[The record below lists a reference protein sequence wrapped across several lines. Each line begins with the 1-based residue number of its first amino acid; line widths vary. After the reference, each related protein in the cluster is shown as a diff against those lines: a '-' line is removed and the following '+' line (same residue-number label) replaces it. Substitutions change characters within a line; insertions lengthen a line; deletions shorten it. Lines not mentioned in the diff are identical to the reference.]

1 MFSPQIK
8 WFEES
13 KRHLI
18 LGWFLFCFYFFFSSS
33 SSNSSSRKE
42 EGSAPS
48 NSFIPSFPRAPSTS
62 DSVRVKCREMLSA
75 ALRTGGELC
84 IQYFQ
89 FLLFLPSVLVLPLFT
104 VPFLM
109 SDCVCILI
117 GQFTQDAVSWVT
129 SATWDC
135 TELLFCCWW
144 YGTFCG
150 FCSSDILPTVKLHYR
165 KLFPL

>member
-18 LGWFLFCFYFFFSSS
+18 LGWFLFCFYFFLAVQVAIPAAGRRRVVLHQILSSLLFL
-33 SSNSSSRKE
+33 
-42 EGSAPS
+42 G
-48 NSFIPSFPRAPSTS
+48 
-62 DSVRVKCREMLSA
+62 LQ
-75 ALRTGGELC
+75 ALRILYEWNVEKCSLQLSEQEVSSVYNIFIFYC
-84 IQYFQ
+84 F
-89 FLLFLPSVLVLPLFT
+89 FLLFLPCPFT

-117 GQFTQDAVSWVT
+117 GQFTQDAISWVT

>member
-18 LGWFLFCFYFFFSSS
+18 LGWFLFCFYFFLAVQVAIPAAGRRRVVLHQILSSLLFL
-33 SSNSSSRKE
+33 
-42 EGSAPS
+42 G
-48 NSFIPSFPRAPSTS
+48 
-62 DSVRVKCREMLSA
+62 LQ
-75 ALRTGGELC
+75 ALRILYEWNVEKCSLQLSEQEVSSVYNIFNFYC
-84 IQYFQ
+84 F
-89 FLLFLPSVLVLPLFT
+89 FLLFLPCPVYCTLSYVRLCVHTHRPVHPRCSKLSNLGNMGLYWT
-104 VPFLM
+104 TFL
-109 SDCVCILI
+109 
-117 GQFTQDAVSWVT
+117 
-129 SATWDC
+129 
-135 TELLFCCWW
+135 LLW